1 MDETDRK
8 LLNLI
13 QHDAALS
20 LDELSERAGLSRNA
34 CWRRIKRLEDDGIIK
49 GRVTLLDASR
59 INVGLTA
66 FIALRTTEHSASW
79 LAQFSNAVRDIPE
92 IIGVYRMTG
101 DVDYLL
107 QAVIPDVAAYDRLY
121 QRLIGRI
128 TLADV
133 SSSFVMQEIKA
144 TTVLPLD
151 RCAGAARVKSSDG
164 QGSHAH
170 DRPVVASPCRTG
182 QSSAGGRTFA
192 PPCDGKSIV
201 LSA

>member
-20 LDELSERAGLSRNA
+20 LEDLSERAGLSRNA
-34 CWRRIKRLEDDGIIK
+34 CWRRIKRLEDDGVIK

-66 FIALRTTEHSASW
+66 FIALRTTENSATW
-79 LAQFSNAVRDIPE
+79 LDQFWNAVGDIPE

-107 QAVIPDVAAYDRLY
+107 QVVIPDVAAYDQLY
-121 QRLIGRI
+121 KRLIGRI

-133 SSSFVMQEIKA
+133 SSSFVMEEIKA

-151 RCAGAARVKSSDG
+151 Y
-164 QGSHAH
+164 
-170 DRPVVASPCRTG
+170 
-182 QSSAGGRTFA
+182 A
-192 PPCDGKSIV
+192 PERRG
-201 LSA
+201 

>member
-13 QHDAALS
+13 QRDAALS

-66 FIALRTTEHSASW
+66 FITLRATEHSAKW
-79 LAQFSNAVRDIPE
+79 LDQFSKAVRDIPE

-107 QAVIPDVAAYDRLY
+107 QAVIPDVAAYDQLY
-121 QRLIGRI
+121 KRLIGRI

-133 SSSFVMQEIKA
+133 SSSFVMEEIKT

-151 RCAGAARVKSSDG
+151 Y
-164 QGSHAH
+164 
-170 DRPVVASPCRTG
+170 
-182 QSSAGGRTFA
+182 A
-192 PPCDGKSIV
+192 PERRE
-201 LSA
+201 